1 MCSTLFVKHFET
13 MTKLSYTLFLAV
25 FLSVA
30 LTGTY
35 AEDEES
41 TADEGCQNGPNGLA
55 LFGGQ
60 RTCIE
65 SPEFRGKRC
74 FFTLIPECAGEDSP
88 LVFDLHGYDS
98 CPTASVFYTG
108 WRQLAQEQCFVLVYP
123 VGTTDPDIAERPC
136 WGFPGGVEDDNGRSS
151 PPCCCEKE
159 NLPVVTN
166 DGAFFRQIAAVTA
179 RDVPID
185 TSGSVTIDTKRIYM
199 GGHSNGCMASISMA
213 AQNSD
218 MVAAVGCHAGYI
230 TTPFAET
237 YNPTPMAF
245 IHGTADP
252 DVIYDG
258 SGVTFG
264 TEAMQAIVSKVNGC
278 TMFAE
283 TRTLSFDTTANNMT
297 EFAATSCANNASV
310 VLYALDNVGHI
321 PYPAAE
327 ALGLNEEGTTPTRI
341 DTTEMLWDF
350 VKGYSLETAPELVA
364 YEMPETGAPSASPT
378 ESPTESP
385 TSSSSYVRM
394 NGSVVGYLAMIIAL
408 IAAICY

>member
-1 MCSTLFVKHFET
+1 MCSTLLVKHFET

-41 TADEGCQNGPNGLA
+41 TADEWCQNGPDGFA
-55 LFGGQ
+55 IFEGQ

-123 VGTTDPDIAERPC
+123 AGTTDPDIAERPC
-136 WGFPGGVEDDNGRSS
+136 WGLPGGVEDDNGRSS
-151 PPCCCEKE
+151 PPCCCRKA
-159 NLPVVTN
+159 NLVPVVTN
-166 DGAFFRQIAAVTA
+166 AGAFLRQIAAVTA

-199 GGHSNGCMASISMA
+199 GGHSNGCMASISIA
-213 AQNSD
+213 AKNSD
-218 MVAAVGCHAGYI
+218 MVAAVGCHAGTVI
-230 TTPFAET
+230 TPFPET

-245 IHGTADP
+245 IHGTADAV
-252 DVIYDG
+252 VIYDG
-258 SGVTFG
+258 SGFFFG
-264 TEAMQAIVSKVNGC
+264 AEAMQAIVSKVNGC
-278 TMFAE
+278 TMFNE
-283 TRTLSFDTTANNMT
+283 TRTLGDTTTNNIT
-297 EFAATSCANNASV
+297 EFASTSCANNASV

-327 ALGLNEEGTTPTRI
+327 AIGINEEGTTPTRI

-364 YEMPETGAPSASPT
+364 PS
-378 ESPTESP
+378 TESP
-385 TSSSSYVRM
+385 TSSSFYVRM
-394 NGSVVGYLAMIIAL
+394 NGSVVCYLAMIIAL